1 MSPTTV
7 PGRHNGVMTADDL
20 DELDWVVWN
29 LEVQDPRELT
39 EPGVGERTAPAV
51 TRMADSLGCVFV
63 QCCDDDAVG
72 GVPYYSWLV
81 RVPREEHRRR
91 DDQGIPSVVGALHAH
106 LRTQV
111 PDRVDLWR
119 IYPEPDLSWRDD
131 AGRVL
136 RSGYGDL
143 LDPLEAVLSG
153 LRRDGAQHI
162 DPEARCW
169 WWSADRTVLAGTF
182 TLWLCQDPDVE
193 DFGRWLIVNAGLAVT
208 DTFWGGQAGRGLRR
222 SGVTPGNPVLVWP
235 RPAAYQWLITVTTA
249 TFMIPPTAP
258 RPDAVGAAY
267 RWTSRDGTALADR
280 VGVDLRAL
288 LG

>member
-1 MSPTTV
+1 
-7 PGRHNGVMTADDL
+7 MTAEEL

-29 LEVQDPRELT
+29 LEVQDPGELT
-39 EPGVGERTAPAV
+39 ESGVGERTAPAV
-51 TRMADSLGCVFV
+51 MRLAGSLGCVFV
-63 QCCDDDAVG
+63 QCCDDDAVD

-111 PDRVDLWR
+111 PDRVDQWR
-119 IYPEPDLSWRDD
+119 IYPERDLSWRDD

-136 RSGYGDL
+136 RSGYDDL
-143 LDPLEAVLSG
+143 LDPLEAVLLG
-153 LRRDGAQHI
+153 LRRDGAQQI

-169 WWSADRTVLAGTF
+169 WWSADRTVLAGTY

-193 DFGRWLIVNAGLAVT
+193 DSGRWLFVNAGLTVT
-208 DTFWGGQAGRGLRR
+208 DTFWDGRPGQGLLR

-235 RPAAYQWLITVTTA
+235 RPAAHQWLITVTTA
-249 TFMIPPTAP
+249 TFMISPTAP

-267 RWTSRDGTALADR
+267 RWTSRDGTALAGR

-288 LG
+288 LGSGD